1 MNFRPLRDV
10 LLVRLEPEQTVTA
23 GGIIRPL
30 VRQNPARI
38 GTVLRAGPGRRWKD
52 RTTGKWSYWATEAK
66 PGDRVVFAAALLDV
80 KQGKA
85 LAHVLDDNEA
95 IIRET
100 DVLLVIEQGVN
111 INIEL

>member
-1 MNFRPLRDV
+1 MT
-10 LLVRLEPEQTVTA
+10 E

-30 VRQNPARI
+30 IRQNPSRI

-52 RTTGKWSYWATEAK
+52 RKTGKWSFWAMEAK

-80 KQGKA
+80 SQGKA

-100 DVLLVIEQGVN
+100 DVLLVIEQGTD